1 MDFLELAR
9 KRYSA
14 RSYTAAP
21 VEAEKLNKVLK
32 AIQLAPSACN
42 RQPFQVIVIYTK
54 GREEELRRIYRAP
67 WFVQA
72 PIILCI
78 CALPAHS
85 WYRQD
90 GRSYCEVD
98 ATIAMDHA
106 ILAATDLGLGTC
118 WIGAFDLKLPEQ
130 FYRYRMKLSRLPSRA
145 WVLLTTAPIQNNAN
159 PCQNWFAMNAGNV
172 TAMIIGT

>member
-118 WIGAFDLKLPEQ
+118 WIGAFDPEAARTILQIPDEAEPIAFTPLGYANDSPNPKQRKPLPELV
-130 FYRYRMKLSRLPSRA
+130 RYER
-145 WVLLTTAPIQNNAN
+145 W
-159 PCQNWFAMNAGNV
+159 
-172 TAMIIGT
+172 